1 MWAFK
6 RVRFWL
12 VWGLAT
18 PFVLLFLIGA
28 SVFSGQWRLI
38 WVKFQ
43 LIHQSLYDKF
53 VREKQAKFNFSDKI
67 E

>member
-1 MWAFK
+1 MKIFK

-12 VWGLAT
+12 VWGLAA

-38 WVKFQ
+38 WVKCQ
-43 LIHQSLYDKF
+43 IINLSL
-53 VREKQAKFNFSDKI
+53 KQRSIAK
-67 E
+67 

>member
-12 VWGLAT
+12 VWGLGA

-28 SVFSGQWRLI
+28 SVFSGQWLLI
-38 WVKFQ
+38 WAKFR
-43 LIHQSLYDKF
+43 LIHQSLYDQF
-53 VREKQAKFNFSDKI
+53 VREKQQRFPQLHRQK
-67 E
+67 